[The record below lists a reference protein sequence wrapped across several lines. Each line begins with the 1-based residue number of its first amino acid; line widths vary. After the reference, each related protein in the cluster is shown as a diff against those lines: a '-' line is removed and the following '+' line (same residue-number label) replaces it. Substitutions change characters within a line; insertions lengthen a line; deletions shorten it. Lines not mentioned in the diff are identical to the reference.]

1 MPAAKTAAKT
11 SPAAKPAAPAP
22 APAAAATPAAA
33 PKKGSNKMSP
43 KAAVAKA
50 ATVEPT
56 VEQTMEQIN
65 AAQEKVYTEDEIKL
79 FREWLEEEASD
90 RIASTSHLNWYM
102 TRGFKAP
109 CDVPEGF
116 VYREGMAHRYTE
128 ILRLRG
134 IVSSANKDPV
144 DYKHHGEDRTI
155 SRKDVRAMESAYK
168 TELKRLHV
176 MLEHGLEESA
186 KREKKEVKE
195 ARIEEKV
202 QKVEKLLTIRKEILD
217 AMKGSLGKAAI
228 QGEVETRKTR
238 TGLHQVPHYKFTN
251 QNLDGALA
259 MFKQPLP
266 TVRPNVVNLLMRYM
280 SEKKLPLGISKKG
293 EDTSF
298 SMPAEFVAAFKKVV
312 GSKKVDLNV
321 EKMRSSDVQTLV
333 GLITEPFSGKLD
345 DKQKELIMT
354 DISLIDFARA
364 CSKEVHER
372 ELKAAA
378 AAKAK

>member
-11 SPAAKPAAPAP
+11 SPAKAAPAAAP
-22 APAAAATPAAA
+22 APAAAANPEKG
-33 PKKGSNKMSP
+33 KKASTKMSP

-65 AAQEKVYTEDEIKL
+65 AAQEKVYSEDEIKL

-90 RIASTSHLNWYM
+90 RIASTSHFDWYM
-102 TRGFKAP
+102 TRGSKCP

-116 VYREGMAHRYTE
+116 VYREGMAHRYSE

-134 IVSSANKDPV
+134 IVSGANKDPV

-155 SRKDVRAMESAYK
+155 SRKELRDIESAYK
-168 TELKRLHV
+168 KELKHLHV

-186 KREKKEVKE
+186 KREKREVKE

-202 QKVEKLLTIRKEILD
+202 QKGEKLLVIRKEILD
-217 AMKGSLGKAAI
+217 AMKGGLGKAAI
-228 QGEVETRKTR
+228 LADTETRKTR
-238 TGLHQVPHYKFTN
+238 TGLHQIPHYKYTN
-251 QNLDGALA
+251 QNLDVALA

-266 TVRPNVVNLLMRYM
+266 TVRSNVVNLVMRYM
-280 SEKKLPLGISKKG
+280 TEKKLPLGINRG
-293 EDTSF
+293 EDKTFF
-298 SMPAEFVAAFKKVV
+298 SMPTEFVAGFKKVV
-312 GSKKVDLNV
+312 GSKKVDVNV
-321 EKMRSSDVQTLV
+321 EKMLSTDVQKLIN
-333 GLITEPFSGKLD
+333 LITEEFTGKLD

-354 DISLIDFARA
+354 DISLVDFARA
-364 CSKEVHER
+364 CNKEIRER
-372 ELKAAA
+372 EQKAAA

>member
-1 MPAAKTAAKT
+1 
-11 SPAAKPAAPAP
+11 
-22 APAAAATPAAA
+22 
-33 PKKGSNKMSP
+33 
-43 KAAVAKA
+43 
-50 ATVEPT
+50 
-56 VEQTMEQIN
+56 
-65 AAQEKVYTEDEIKL
+65 
-79 FREWLEEEASD
+79 
-90 RIASTSHLNWYM
+90 
-102 TRGFKAP
+102 
-109 CDVPEGF
+109 
-116 VYREGMAHRYTE
+116 
-128 ILRLRG
+128 
-134 IVSSANKDPV
+134 
-144 DYKHHGEDRTI
+144 
-155 SRKDVRAMESAYK
+155 MESAYK

-202 QKVEKLLTIRKEILD
+202 QNAEKLLIIRKEILD
-217 AMKGSLGKAAI
+217 AMKGSLGKAAT
-228 QGEVETRKTR
+228 QSDVETRKTR
-238 TGLHQVPHYKFTN
+238 TGLHQIPHYKFTN

-293 EDTSF
+293 EVSSF
-298 SMPAEFVAAFKKVV
+298 SMPSEFVTAFKKVV

-364 CSKEVHER
+364 CSKEVHDR
-372 ELKAAA
+372 STKAAA